1 MTETQ
6 KHISVKNYQDIIIK
20 EFASATK
27 RKQKVYYQMA
37 LDEFISN
44 HSKEIQE
51 QGMNSN
57 FLTKE
62 LKKDQLEEIPFKI
75 KELFKLNLTKKANI
89 DKLE

>member
-6 KHISVKNYQDIIIK
+6 KHIYVKNYQDIIIK

-44 HSKEIQE
+44 HSQEIRE
-51 QGMNSN
+51 QGIDSH
-57 FLTKE
+57 FLIQKSKRQPDLLEEMPLE
-62 LKKDQLEEIPFKI
+62 LKEVYGLK
-75 KELFKLNLTKKANI
+75 KEAPASS
-89 DKLE
+89 